1 MPATA
6 LHLAAKAGE
15 MDDVMSFMEEEAKED
30 PSRYILFRGKGTASP
45 GQARLLVK
53 RVHLLRMSTC

>member
-15 MDDVMSFMEEEAKED
+15 MDDVMNFMEEEARED
-30 PSRYILFRGKGTASP
+30 PSRYILFLWQRNSVPRPSA
-45 GQARLLVK
+45 
-53 RVHLLRMSTC
+53 STC